1 MGSVIGLWFV
11 LVCPVVASDTAPV
24 RRATVEVVI
33 DGDTVALDSGET
45 IRLAGIN
52 TPEIKSGQPFAVL
65 AQQYLERRVRNR
77 QVLVENAT
85 DPVDPHDR
93 TLAYLYTLDGD
104 SLQLALLEAGL
115 ASAIVIAPNDRHLD
129 EYAAAETRARL
140 AGKGIWG
147 VSTYRPRHVRTMTP
161 KDRGYGFVRGRVRRT
176 VLGKKWFEFHLARN
190 FVILVQRAR
199 WQQYF
204 GYSPCR
210 LDRADVVVR
219 GWVSGKGKRLRTTIS
234 HPFMLERCADTGQLL
249 CHWSDAAGR
258 LAQ

>member
-1 MGSVIGLWFV
+1 MIGLWFF
-11 LVCPVVASDTAPV
+11 LVWPVIASDTGSV

-52 TPEIKSGQPFAVL
+52 TPEIKSGQPFAAV
-65 AQQYLERRVRNR
+65 AQQFLEQRVHNR

-93 TLAYLYTLDGD
+93 TLAYLYTLDGE

-147 VSTYRPRHVRTMTP
+147 VSTYRPRPAMTMTP
-161 KDRGYGFVRGRVRRT
+161 KDRGYGFVRGRVQRI
-176 VLGKKWFEFHLARN
+176 VLGKKWLEFHLARN

-204 GYSPCR
+204 HYSPCR
-210 LDRADVVVR
+210 LDQADVVVR
-219 GWVSGKGKRLRTTIS
+219 GWVSGKGKRLRTKIS
-234 HPFMLERCADTGQLL
+234 HPFMLERCADTGQPL
-249 CHWSDAAGR
+249 CHWSVAASR
-258 LAQ
+258 LTQ

>member
-1 MGSVIGLWFV
+1 MVFSSWASCCIGHWI
-11 LVCPVVASDTAPV
+11 SAPRYGRSGYRWATPCRLILA
-24 RRATVEVVI
+24 RRF
-33 DGDTVALDSGET
+33 ALRALTHQRSN
-45 IRLAGIN
+45 RVNRSLL
-52 TPEIKSGQPFAVL
+52 L
-65 AQQYLERRVRNR
+65 AQQYLELRVHNR

-147 VSTYRPRHVRTMTP
+147 VSTYRPRHVRAMTL
-161 KDRGYGFVRGRVRRT
+161 KDRGYGFVRGRVQRT

-204 GYSPCR
+204 AYSPCR

-234 HPFMLERCADTGQLL
+234 HPFMLERCAGTGQLL